1 MSGHFL
7 VNISP
12 QRYFARNFSWGKFW
26 WRCLLICF
34 AGYLFSEI
42 FWEMFLQRILGG
54 DTMYREIFWVEIS
67 FQKIFGRELIFRDSL
82 VEISP
87 QKFFGRT
94 FLFRV
99 YWVDFLLRKCL
110 ARISGY
116 LLRFFSDRDLLADFI
131 FRDFSPET
139 FLVENVSS
147 KILG

>member
-1 MSGHFL
+1 MF
-7 VNISP
+7 
-12 QRYFARNFSWGKFW
+12 
-26 WRCLLICF
+26 LLITF
-34 AGYLFSEI
+34 GRDI
-42 FWEMFLQRILGG
+42 I
-54 DTMYREIFWVEIS
+54 YRESFGLEIS
-67 FQKIFGRELIFRDSL
+67 FQKTFGRELIFRDSL

-87 QKFFGRT
+87 QNFFGRT

-116 LLRFFSDRDLLADFI
+116 LLRFFSDRDLLAEFM